1 MSLKEILRDRE
12 TWQGI
17 IIILG
22 LSLVLGAVSQV
33 GLIKR
38 FLQGEFKQAFLSRQE
53 YPGLVFISL
62 PEVEELWHNQQAAI
76 LDSRPSLEFRRGH
89 IPGAVSVPLDE
100 VKSGNYGLLQTIPG
114 GQPLIIYC
122 EGGDCLTS
130 LNLARL
136 LHERGFRD
144 LRIFSGGWED
154 WTAAGLPVEKTEE
167 DAEK

>member
-17 IIILG
+17 IIILC
-22 LSLVLGAVSQV
+22 LSLVLGAVTNA
-33 GLIKR
+33 GLIRR
-38 FLQGEFKQAFLSRQE
+38 FLQGEFRQAFLSREE

-62 PEVEELWHNQQAAI
+62 AEVEELWHNQQAVI
-76 LDSRPSLEFRRGH
+76 VDSRTASEFRQGH
-89 IPGAVSVPLDE
+89 IPGAISVPLE
-100 VKSGNYGLLQTIPG
+100 QVKGSNYGLLQTIPS

-136 LHERGFRD
+136 LHDRGFRD
-144 LRIFSGGWED
+144 LRIFSGGWLE
-154 WTAAGLPVEKTEE
+154 WTAAELPVEKTEE
-167 DAEK
+167 DVS